1 MFELQ
6 IAIII
11 HSFSPPQNCGHVFL
25 ANCGKRSTRISR
37 SPITPPWPKRSESTI
52 QATRRYQHHNKPL
65 THLQVYSQR
74 RFNAVVGEAGF
85 RLVNKVVPA
94 EGSVVAP
101 KKPGA
106 KKGEK
111 KRSTPA
117 SSKKRKVEEATE
129 DNAGGDWVVVGGRVP
144 LTQSHQRRMPGISER

>member
-74 RFNAVVGEAGF
+74 RFNAVVG
-85 RLVNKVVPA
+85 K
-94 EGSVVAP
+94 
-101 KKPGA
+101 
-106 KKGEK
+106 
-111 KRSTPA
+111 PA
-117 SSKKRKVEEATE
+117 SASSTRSFPPREASSPRRSREQRKARRSAAPQPAARSARSRRLQRTMLVGIGLLSEEE
-129 DNAGGDWVVVGGRVP
+129 FR
-144 LTQSHQRRMPGISER
+144 